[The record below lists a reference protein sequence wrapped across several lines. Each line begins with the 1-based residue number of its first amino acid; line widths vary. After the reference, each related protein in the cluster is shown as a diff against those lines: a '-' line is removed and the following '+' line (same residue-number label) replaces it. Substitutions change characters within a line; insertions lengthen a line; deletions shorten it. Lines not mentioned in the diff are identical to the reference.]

1 MKVIG
6 TTRFSYRTQF
16 LSLKVRK
23 ELIRCMENLFMVIEL
38 RFDVQMK
45 KRNRYHYLC
54 IVLIKQNTS

>member
-45 KRNRYHYLC
+45 
-54 IVLIKQNTS
+54 IK